1 MSLPSYND
9 GRSTPAP
16 PGCPVW
22 QAGGYMHRM
31 HWVCALLIGAGWG
44 CVLPQHLEQHL
55 WDLER
60 RLQKLHGSNRWAPK
74 VFTAA

>member
-9 GRSTPAP
+9 ERSTPAP

-22 QAGGYMHRM
+22 QAGGCMHRI

-44 CVLPQHLEQHL
+44 CVLPPHLEQQL
-55 WDLER
+55 DLTLGMWKQVR
-60 RLQKLHGSNRWAPK
+60 SFYPRAC
-74 VFTAA
+74 TA